1 MLLLRDVQRRYSRRG
16 GRYLAA
22 GLAFLGFVALFPIL
36 LVGTAVATWIFSGD
50 PGIVDGIID
59 TLGLGPD
66 TSELVNDL
74 LLQGQESATA
84 ATLVGFVG
92 MVWTGMGMA
101 GAVAHL
107 YDVAWGVESRGLVA
121 RFIGLGWLAGAGI
134 LFVGSVA
141 VTGIFIDNPWL
152 GATLGLIT
160 GFMLFLWTSIV
171 LPNRGIHWP
180 SALIA
185 AVVGAIGFQ
194 VLTWAGAI
202 VLPLLLDGFSS
213 LYGSLGVVFALLT
226 WIYLLSLLVTYV
238 AMIEGTIG
246 KRSLG
251 EMTAEVTAIDFPYP
265 N

>member
-36 LVGTAVATWIFSGD
+36 LVGTAVTTWLFRGD

-59 TLGLGPD
+59 VLGLGSD
-66 TSELVNDL
+66 TAGLVTDL
-74 LLQGQESATA
+74 LEQGQASATA
-84 ATLVGFVG
+84 ATLIGFFG
-92 MVWTGMGMA
+92 MIWTGMGMA

-107 YDVAWGVESRGLVA
+107 YDVAWGVESRGLLA

-134 LFVGSVA
+134 LFVGAVA
-141 VTGIFIDNPWL
+141 LTGVFINTPWL
-152 GATLGLIT
+152 AAGLGFLA
-160 GFMLFLWTSIV
+160 GFAMFVWTSLV
-171 LPNRGIHWP
+171 LPNRQIHWP
-180 SALIA
+180 SALSG

-202 VLPLLLDGFSS
+202 VLPFLLESFSS

-226 WIYLLSLLVTYV
+226 WIYLLSLLFTYV
-238 AMIEGTIG
+238 AMVEGTVG
-246 KRSLG
+246 KRALG
-251 EMTAEVTAIDFPYP
+251 EMTAEVTGLDFPYP
-265 N
+265 S